1 MTPNV
6 SVCYVGN
13 DRQSP
18 YREKCA
24 NTSAETELTRIG
36 YEIVDIQNIIRRV
49 PGRSQGHLVQ
59 GSDGRFYVAK
69 FAGNPEGNRTL
80 INEWIAYRLF
90 ERLEVSTP
98 ALRVLRLSEETRDK
112 AGLCFSVGSRN
123 ISVQPGLHL
132 GSQCPV
138 DPTTTAIFDFLPRK
152 LLRSLVVNLAD
163 FAKAFVADKL
173 LAQTDSRQCIF
184 VRERRP
190 GNSDVEFRAYMIDHG
205 SILAASQWEF
215 QDCSSHHGIYL
226 DSTVYS
232 IIDMHS
238 LCGEAAQVIRHTS
251 VSELYPA
258 ATDIPSAWF
267 SDADYDRLAQLF
279 TDLQN
284 RVCRVDSLI
293 GLGIWHEQLNDASAR
308 HCHVRSNELGPVHLF
323 LTPGNWLDAES
334 P

>member
-1 MTPNV
+1 MTANV
-6 SVCYVGN
+6 SACSVEN

-18 YREKCA
+18 YRESCA
-24 NTSAETELTRIG
+24 NKLAETEVTRIG
-36 YEIVDIQNIIRRV
+36 YEIIDIQSIIRRV
-49 PGRSQGHLVQ
+49 SGRSQGHLVQ

-69 FAGNPEGNRTL
+69 FAGNPQGNRTL

-163 FAKAFVADKL
+163 FAKAFVVDKL
-173 LAQTDSRQCIF
+173 LGQTDSRQCIF
-184 VRERRP
+184 VRESRP
-190 GNSDVEFRAYMIDHG
+190 GNSDVGFRAYMIDHG
-205 SILAASQWEF
+205 SILAASQWKF
-215 QDCSSHHGIYL
+215 QHPSRYGIYL

-232 IIDMHS
+232 IVDMHS
-238 LCGEAAQVIRHTS
+238 LCGEATEMIRHTS

-258 ATDIPSAWF
+258 ATGIPSAWF
-267 SDADYDRLAQLF
+267 SDADYERLAKLF

-284 RVCRVDSLI
+284 RVSGVDSLI
-293 GLGIWHEQLNDASAR
+293 SSQLTWRHRRSAMSPASSVSA
-308 HCHVRSNELGPVHLF
+308 
-323 LTPGNWLDAES
+323 
-334 P
+334 